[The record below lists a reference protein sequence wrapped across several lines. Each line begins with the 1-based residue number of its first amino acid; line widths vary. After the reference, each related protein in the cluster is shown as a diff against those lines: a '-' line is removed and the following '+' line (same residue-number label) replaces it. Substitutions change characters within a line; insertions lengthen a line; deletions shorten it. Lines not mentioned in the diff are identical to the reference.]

1 MKKETIKELQEEIN
15 NFGMKYGTHPD
26 SIDEKL
32 YKEDVEIIQLNYDRA
47 SKMLTV
53 WSSTF
58 LGSAAL
64 SVALY
69 EKIRILFRFFLITGI
84 ISIFRTRYRN
94 VRMNKCFNTAIKK
107 IKENNNKQQRGK
119 N

>member
-1 MKKETIKELQEEIN
+1 MNKYDDMIEEIN
-15 NFGMKYGTHPD
+15 KVGMIFWSHPD
-26 SIDEKL
+26 SIYNDL
-32 YKEDVEIIQLNYDRA
+32 YKEDLEIIQLNYDRA

-69 EKIRILFRFFLITGI
+69 DKIKIFFRFFLITGI

-94 VRMNKCFNTAIKK
+94 IRMNKCFNTAIKK
-107 IKENNNKQQRGK
+107 IKENNNKQQREK
-119 N
+119 K